1 MDPQRLQNGSDHAL
15 LGPNRRA
22 KPIHGH
28 LGFEIGSLENKPN
41 RFSQISRCTLANPQ
55 DIQ

>member
-22 KPIHGH
+22 EPIHGH